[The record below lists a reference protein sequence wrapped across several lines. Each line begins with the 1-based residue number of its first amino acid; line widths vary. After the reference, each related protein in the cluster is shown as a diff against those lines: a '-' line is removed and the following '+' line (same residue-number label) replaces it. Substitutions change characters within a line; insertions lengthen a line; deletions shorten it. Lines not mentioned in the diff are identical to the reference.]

1 MDILNFENISALL
14 KTGTGIDYSPE
25 YLEKILG
32 DHINTEYKLN
42 RKFGVKR
49 EDYTLPERFQKEP
62 LKEGPTK
69 GSTVNIQK
77 MVNEY
82 YKIHK
87 WEE

>member
-1 MDILNFENISALL
+1 MDILNFEKASILL

-32 DHINTEYKLN
+32 DSINLDFKLN
-42 RKFGVKR
+42 RRFGVTK
-49 EDYTLPERFQKEP
+49 EDDTLPERFQKEP
-62 LKEGPTK
+62 LSEGPTK

-77 MVNEY
+77 MVDEY

-87 WEE
+87 WEK